1 MKLVKDVQ
9 LRRYTPPTCTLELW
23 QTRRVWQRTP
33 QTLPSDYRFALHFD
47 DPRLPEVEQLT
58 LSGTPEELET
68 LAVAVESYLQ
78 QRLSPCASLEPSTYP
93 EPIFNADGEPSFCLR
108 PQGSWSHELLGMG
121 APVIL
126 NTSQLYD
133 LMLALESF
141 RLQDLEPSRMPP
153 AIAGEKLPQG
163 LIVGGVMAAGGV
175 LAIAMAT
182 LWMRQPQGE
191 VVVQEN
197 FQLPVPSQFQFN
209 EVSNLVPPPP
219 RGNTPSPQLAQ
230 TLALR
235 DPLPSPSAVLAATPP
250 ARNANIPLVV
260 PPERVRPPDLQAPAA
275 PGETYIAIPDP
286 TNLQPL
292 TPPPEP
298 PSPDALAILPR
309 PDGQPLPY
317 GGQVLPNAPD
327 LPSLPPGSNPISFR
341 PPRPRSVPPR
351 STNLLDTIPQVA
363 EVRRFYQQ
371 QWQPAED
378 QTQTLEYRLQIEP
391 NGTVKRTV
399 PLGRAAS
406 IYMARLPQP
415 APGEPLVSPLA
426 DDRVETI
433 RLVLTPLGDVKAFLE
448 DQPQ

>member
-1 MKLVKDVQ
+1 M
-9 LRRYTPPTCTLELW
+9 
-23 QTRRVWQRTP
+23 WQRAP
-33 QTLPSDYRFALHFD
+33 QTLPPDYRFALHFD

-58 LSGTPEELET
+58 LSGTPEELEA
-68 LAVAVESYLQ
+68 LAIAVESYLQ
-78 QRLSPCASLEPSTYP
+78 QRLNPCASLEPSTYP

-108 PQGSWSHELLGMG
+108 PQGLWSHELLGMG

-141 RLQDLEPSRMPP
+141 RLQDLEPSRMPL
-153 AIAGEKLPQG
+153 AVAREKLPQG
-163 LIVGGVMAAGGV
+163 LILGGVIVAGGA
-175 LAIAMAT
+175 LAIAMAA

-191 VVVQEN
+191 VVVQDN

-219 RGNTPSPQLAQ
+219 RSNTPSPQLAQ

-250 ARNANIPLVV
+250 PRNANVPLVV

-317 GGQVLPNAPD
+317 AGQVLPNVPD

-363 EVRRFYQQ
+363 EVRKFYQQ

-426 DDRVETI
+426 DDRTETI

>member
-33 QTLPSDYRFALHFD
+33 QTLPPDYRFALHFD

-182 LWMRQPQGE
+182 LWMRQPQG
-191 VVVQEN
+191 VNNEN
-197 FQLPVPSQFQFN
+197 ARHHGCHSHRRGPQGPSQI
-209 EVSNLVPPPP
+209 VI
-219 RGNTPSPQLAQ
+219 QLF
-230 TLALR
+230 LR
-235 DPLPSPSAVLAATPP
+235 LKQVTHFDS
-250 ARNANIPLVV
+250 I
-260 PPERVRPPDLQAPAA
+260 
-275 PGETYIAIPDP
+275 IAIKIHKAPMRAERRS
-286 TNLQPL
+286 LGYL
-292 TPPPEP
+292 LRMWRVKFVKVKIGM
-298 PSPDALAILPR
+298 ALGLWG
-309 PDGQPLPY
+309 D
-317 GGQVLPNAPD
+317 
-327 LPSLPPGSNPISFR
+327 F
-341 PPRPRSVPPR
+341 
-351 STNLLDTIPQVA
+351 
-363 EVRRFYQQ
+363 
-371 QWQPAED
+371 
-378 QTQTLEYRLQIEP
+378 QI
-391 NGTVKRTV
+391 
-399 PLGRAAS
+399 
-406 IYMARLPQP
+406 
-415 APGEPLVSPLA
+415 A
-426 DDRVETI
+426 DH
-433 RLVLTPLGDVKAFLE
+433 
-448 DQPQ
+448 